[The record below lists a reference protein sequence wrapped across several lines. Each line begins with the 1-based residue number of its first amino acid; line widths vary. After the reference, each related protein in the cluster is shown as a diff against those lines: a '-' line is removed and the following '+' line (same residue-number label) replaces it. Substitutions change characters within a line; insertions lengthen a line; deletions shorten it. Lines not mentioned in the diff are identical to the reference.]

1 MTTTEF
7 SLKQQMIRQ
16 EEFVAARHCYV
27 EELRLKEEDPVRFE
41 VLNSKLVQAVTSAHE
56 VARLVSASPM
66 TRELGEVIFGL
77 YTPEGD
83 AVVLSRGL
91 LIHVHTMSRMIKW
104 MLQNDFESSP
114 GFAHGD
120 YYFNNDPY
128 IGGAHCPDQMIVT
141 PIFHQGKLVAWA
153 GGLTHTPET
162 GSSDPGG
169 FVPFVRS
176 RFEEGLYLPCVKIA
190 ENDEIKRDLE
200 ILVERSVR
208 SPIYW
213 LTDNRAKMVGDRMIR
228 EQVIELIE
236 EVGLEYFQQVCRE
249 YIEDTYRA
257 ARRRVK
263 EVLAP
268 GRYREVA
275 WRGSVIPGEERL
287 LHGPVELTITDDG
300 HMDLD
305 FSGMSPAGRHP
316 FQAAL
321 PTLEGLVMNVVI
333 QHVFYDLKH
342 NEGVLMAARLDVP
355 HGSAGDPPDFT
366 YPTALWGIVYGAGLA
381 AGQALSRAYFAKGY
395 REEVHATSA
404 LSSGY
409 TAGGTDQY
417 GRKFGAHNFEF
428 SAGGLFATAVLDGL
442 DTGGVE
448 FNPEG
453 EMGDS
458 EIWEQIMPPIY
469 LSREIHVDGG
479 GFGRYRGGNGL
490 FSTYM
495 VPAGSLDLE
504 IGTFGSAP
512 IFSAPGLMGGYPAG
526 SLYMWVGKHTNLQT
540 LFETGADLPV
550 GEGLDPV
557 HPEFTQGVSADW
569 EIYMGSCKRVS
580 PAEPFDIFTAM
591 SGDGGG
597 FGDPIERDTALIA
610 SDIANGLTSQWTV
623 RHVYGAVIGDD
634 GVPDNHAT
642 DALRQQ
648 IRRNRLAKA
657 TTAQKYRAAARR
669 RLVEGEL
676 PAPMGR
682 MYQDVLG
689 FSQQFRD
696 AFHEFWGLSEE
707 WMPMVA
713 EQTRFAA
720 APRQPAVE
728 FGALKPSQQTGGEKS

>member
-1 MTTTEF
+1 MNDDVL
-7 SLKQQMIRQ
+7 SLKEQMLRQ
-16 EEFVAARHCYV
+16 DTFVTREHCYV
-27 EELRLKEEDPVRFE
+27 HDLRLKEGDPVRFE
-41 VLNSKLVQAVTSAHE
+41 VLNSKLVQSVTSAHE

-104 MLQNDFESSP
+104 MIAQDFESSP
-114 GFAHGD
+114 GFAQGD

-128 IGGAHCPDQMIVT
+128 IGGSHCPDQMIVT
-141 PIFHQGKLVAWA
+141 PVFHEGRLVAWA

-169 FVPFVRS
+169 FVPFARS
-176 RFEEGLYLPCVKIA
+176 RFEEGLFLPCVKIA

-213 LTDNRAKMVGDRMIR
+213 LTDNRAKMTGVKMIR
-228 EQVIELIE
+228 EQVSQLIGD
-236 EVGLEYFQQVCRE
+236 VGIDYFRQVCRE

-257 ARRRVK
+257 ARRRVI

-275 WRGSVIPGEERL
+275 WRGSVMPGDERL
-287 LHGPVELTITDDG
+287 LHGPVELTVTQDG
-300 HMDLD
+300 HLDLD

-316 FQAAL
+316 FQGTL
-321 PTLEGLVMNVVI
+321 PTLEGLVMNVII

-342 NEGVLMAARLDVP
+342 NEGILMVARLNVP
-355 HGSAGDPPDFT
+355 PGSAGDPPDFT

-404 LSSGY
+404 LSTGY

-417 GRKFGAHNFEF
+417 GRIFGAHNFEF
-428 SAGGLFATAVLDGL
+428 SAAGMFATAVLDGL
-442 DTGGVE
+442 DTAGVE

-458 EIWEQIMPPIY
+458 EIWEQILPPMY
-469 LSREIHVDGG
+469 LSREIHIDGG
-479 GFGRYRGGNGL
+479 GFGRFRGGNGV

-495 VPAGSLDLE
+495 IPESSIDLE
-504 IGTFGSAP
+504 IGSFGSAP

-526 SLYMWVGKHTNLQT
+526 SLYMWVGRHTNLRDIIARGDE
-540 LFETGADLPV
+540 LAAGEGADPRR
-550 GEGLDPV
+550 
-557 HPEFTQGVSADW
+557 PEFYDAIQADW
-569 EIYMGSCKRVS
+569 EIYWGANKRSASVD
-580 PAEPFDIFTAM
+580 PLDFFTAM

-597 FGDPIERDTALIA
+597 FGDPIERDVSLIE
-610 SDIANGLTSQWTV
+610 SDLANGLTSRWTTH
-623 RHVYGAVIGDD
+623 HVYGAVVRSD
-634 GVPDNHAT
+634 GSVDPDAT
-642 DALRQQ
+642 ELFRSEV
-648 IRRNRLAKA
+648 RN
-657 TTAQKYRAAARR
+657 ARR
-669 RLVEGEL
+669 ARAMPADDYRTLVRANLLQQEL
-676 PAPMGR
+676 PAPTGR
-682 MYQDVLG
+682 MYFDVLD
-689 FSQQFRD
+689 FSEHFRR
-696 AFHEFWGLSEE
+696 EFSTFWNVEPDWRPRIADQMRIASAPLNPEVYFGTVGGSLGSISEG
-707 WMPMVA
+707 
-713 EQTRFAA
+713 T
-720 APRQPAVE
+720 
-728 FGALKPSQQTGGEKS
+728 